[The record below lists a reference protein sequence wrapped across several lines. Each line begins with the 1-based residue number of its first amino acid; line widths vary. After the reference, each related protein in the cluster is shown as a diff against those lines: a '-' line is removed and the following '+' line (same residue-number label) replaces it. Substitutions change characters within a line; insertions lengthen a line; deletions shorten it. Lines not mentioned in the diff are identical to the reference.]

1 MSRSGGAARAAGGGE
16 GGRLQAEMLQLDL
29 IDASGDAPAEE
40 QTAPAPLQKEPPPA
54 STDSYRP
61 KRPTTLNLF
70 PQVPRS
76 QVSAGP
82 GGSPG
87 TGSFWRGWV
96 RDRGREGC
104 GERCARSLLSR
115 VPRAWGGSKVGSP
128 RARGASVRRLGAGKG
143 P

>member
-1 MSRSGGAARAAGGGE
+1 MSRAGGAARAAGGGE

-29 IDASGDAPAEE
+29 IDAAGDAPAEE
-40 QTAPAPLQKEPPPA
+40 QTAPEPLQKEPPPA

-87 TGSFWRGWV
+87 TGGFCRGWG
-96 RDRGREGC
+96 RRRRRGGTRGGMRSFPAEPSPPSVGRLEG
-104 GERCARSLLSR
+104 GLR
-115 VPRAWGGSKVGSP
+115 PP
-128 RARGASVRRLGAGKG
+128 GA